1 LGCRVE
7 QFEQIRRDREREGLS
22 IHALAERYGVHRRT
36 VRQALTSPLPPA
48 RRSPVGRPAPKLGPY
63 AGELLRSR
71 LPALLRARADRHSPR
86 RRRRRQISAHT
97 RKEAVLPLASRT
109 GREHSWPECSVHA
122 KGALSS
128 AVLLH
133 AKAIARTGFSSLQRR
148 RESLT
153 VAITRLRQS
162 ASHASSGEGDSRRAT
177 RPLATRAREVA
188 RAVRPQGILFD
199 VRMARLNIA
208 CRAIA
213 FGHT

>member
-122 KGALSS
+122 L
-128 AVLLH
+128 
-133 AKAIARTGFSSLQRR
+133 AKASDRR
-148 RESLT
+148 RTATGGGS
-153 VAITRLRQS
+153 RSRNRPP
-162 ASHASSGEGDSRRAT
+162 AS
-177 RPLATRAREVA
+177 PRARS
-188 RAVRPQGILFD
+188 L
-199 VRMARLNIA
+199 ARLQPPA
-208 CRAIA
+208 RYGRRHVRAA
-213 FGHT
+213 APQRDQCPLTPVFRR